1 MISYGYIN
9 SVFASNLT
17 LLSSTNLSSTA
28 ATQAAPNVSHGS
40 ITLAGDDDYCGADN
54 VIGRRA
60 VTSTITGAI
69 TAFEQYQRFINDT
82 EFSGMHPYGTSSTVV
97 NWSGDGRTTNDIG
110 YQGGLTGGNADVG
123 PQVYGMYSWV
133 SWTKALY
140 PDFAGRTC
148 REDLRRK
155 WRYCFRECLLITL
168 IFVPIM
174 TRKAELLIL
183 QLLIRYKIRTD
194 CVILTMVL
202 LEHPYSPDS
211 LRKLSQMLPVRR
223 K

>member
-60 VTSTITGAI
+60 ITSTITGAI
-69 TAFEQYQRFINDT
+69 TAFQQYQRFINDT

-97 NWSGDGRTTNDIG
+97 NWNGDGRTTNDIG
-110 YQGGLTGGNADVG
+110 YQGGLTGGNADIDPRRKVCIHG
-123 PQVYGMYSWV
+123 HLGRRLFIL
-133 SWTKALY
+133 TL
-140 PDFAGRTC
+140 PDVHAGRTC
-148 REDLRRK
+148 EESKVVLFGKSQKAKTKKEWLFKIKFMAEGWLLLYFHCPIANYIMARTILRHFPAI
-155 WRYCFRECLLITL
+155 CCL
-168 IFVPIM
+168 
-174 TRKAELLIL
+174 R
-183 QLLIRYKIRTD
+183 
-194 CVILTMVL
+194 
-202 LEHPYSPDS
+202 
-211 LRKLSQMLPVRR
+211 
-223 K
+223 